1 MEKEKTEKIK
11 KIKHELEESKRETEN
26 YKQRA
31 LRLSTDFSK

>member
-26 YKQRA
+26 YK
-31 LRLSTDFSK
+31 